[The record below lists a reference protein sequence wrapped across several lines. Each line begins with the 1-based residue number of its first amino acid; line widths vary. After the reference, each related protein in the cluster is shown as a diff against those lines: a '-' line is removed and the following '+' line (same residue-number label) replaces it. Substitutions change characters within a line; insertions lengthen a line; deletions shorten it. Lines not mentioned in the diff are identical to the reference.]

1 MNQEPNAHCQTWE
14 LIPWVVNGTASA
26 AQRERVAEHLRDCA
40 DCREEFALQ
49 QQFHAAMQAQPA
61 TLTDP
66 QPALAQL
73 FARLELQGEL
83 PLAAPAPRRRPHRAT
98 AWLAAA
104 VVVQAV
110 GLGLL
115 SAVLL
120 NRPGHGNAAPPA
132 DAYRTLSST
141 APGRAASAIRL
152 VAAPDM
158 TLATL
163 RQLLGESGLHIVEAN
178 ADNSIFGLAATD
190 AAKDTS
196 AEFINAALLRLR
208 AQPGVLLAEPV
219 GDAGRAP

>member
-14 LIPWVVNGTASA
+14 LIPWVVNGTATA
-26 AQRERVAEHLRDCA
+26 AQRERVEAHLRTCA

-49 QQFHAAMQAQPA
+49 QQFHAAMLARPA
-61 TLTDP
+61 VTSDP

-83 PLAAPAPRRRPHRAT
+83 APVETVPRRRHRAN

-115 SAVLL
+115 GAALL
-120 NRPGHGNAAPPA
+120 HRSGNGSAAPA
-132 DAYRTLSST
+132 EAGYRTLSST
-141 APGRAASAIRL
+141 APGRAAAAIRL

-163 RQLLGESGLHIVEAN
+163 RQLLGETGLHIVEAN
-178 ADNSIFGLAATD
+178 TDNSIFGLASVD
-190 AAKDTS
+190 AAQTAN

>member
-14 LIPWVVNGTASA
+14 LIPWVVNGTATA
-26 AQRERVAEHLRDCA
+26 AQRERVQEHLRSCA
-40 DCREEFALQ
+40 DCREEFAQ
-49 QQFHAAMQAQPA
+49 QQRFHAALQAQPA
-61 TLTDP
+61 LVSDP
-66 QPALAQL
+66 QPALARL
-73 FARLELQGEL
+73 FARMELQGEL
-83 PLAAPAPRRRPHRAT
+83 PLAAPVPHRRPSRAT

-104 VVVQAV
+104 VVVQAI

-120 NRPGHGNAAPPA
+120 NRPGPVMPPA
-132 DAYRTLSST
+132 DTAGYRTLSSA
-141 APGRAASAIRL
+141 APGRAAAAIRL

-178 ADNSIFGLAATD
+178 TDNSIFGLASVD
-190 AAKDTS
+190 AAKATHT
-196 AEFINAALLRLR
+196 EFIAAAVLRLR
-208 AQPGVLLAEPV
+208 AQPGVLLAEPI

>member
-26 AQRERVAEHLRDCA
+26 AQRERVAEHLRGCA

-49 QQFHAAMQAQPA
+49 QEFHAAMQAQPA
-61 TLTDP
+61 TVTDP
-66 QPALAQL
+66 QPVLAQL
-73 FARLELQGEL
+73 FARMELQGEL
-83 PLAAPAPRRRPHRAT
+83 PLAAPAPRRRAHRAT

-104 VVVQAV
+104 VVVQAI

-120 NRPGHGNAAPPA
+120 NRPGTVAPPV
-132 DAYRTLSST
+132 DAGYRTLSST
-141 APGRAASAIRL
+141 APGHAASAIRL

-178 ADNSIFGLAATD
+178 ADNSIFGLATVD
-190 AAKDTS
+190 AAKATN
-196 AEFINAALLRLR
+196 AEFIGAALLRLR